1 MKNPNEVITIV
12 KIREGF
18 FIGDKSAGTNLE
30 ILKEYKITHIIN
42 STNDKNLNKYEEEKI
57 QYFNLNWSEDP
68 LQQLFELNDEN
79 IKKIMK
85 FIDSS
90 YKCGEGILTFSIK
103 CQNRAC
109 IVAIIYLIKIY
120 NWSVHK
126 CIQYLQSKKI
136 NVSIPNFFLKQLND
150 YEYKNNLHSK
160 IKKSINWNEEN
171 NKKDKEELIMRNTY
185 LNSNFGKNEKRNY
198 VKEIDIMKNING
210 NKIVKFKDNYL
221 NGELV
226 SINIEQD
233 LYLKKDIKDIEN
245 HILMKPKK
253 SCIKIDKKVNLN
265 DLKND
270 NFLVIFKKK
279 NESKINENNNLES
292 LNNSKNKIKK
302 NNFLK
307 IALIKNNNFN
317 FIYPKKVSSILKLPV
332 KLSSSLEKNHYK
344 NFIKDLSLRTKN
356 LSNNSINLINQSN
369 SLKFPFFSPTNE
381 SSIKMNPNSFK
392 KIISSKN
399 KENLF
404 YKPNGSK
411 SKPIKL
417 NNHNI
422 KILSSDNKKQKEI
435 LLKNKNNRIKRPLTS
450 TRERE
455 NNIIL
460 IDNKSQKKMKRTPS
474 PMLRQVNL
482 RYYYNNDSQNN
493 YNNSSFPN
501 TFLSLSI
508 ENFNKRKN

>member
-1 MKNPNEVITIV
+1 
-12 KIREGF
+12 
-18 FIGDKSAGTNLE
+18 
-30 ILKEYKITHIIN
+30 
-42 STNDKNLNKYEEEKI
+42 
-57 QYFNLNWSEDP
+57 
-68 LQQLFELNDEN
+68 
-79 IKKIMK
+79 
-85 FIDSS
+85 
-90 YKCGEGILTFSIK
+90 
-103 CQNRAC
+103 
-109 IVAIIYLIKIY
+109 
-120 NWSVHK
+120 
-126 CIQYLQSKKI
+126 
-136 NVSIPNFFLKQLND
+136 
-150 YEYKNNLHSK
+150 
-160 IKKSINWNEEN
+160 
-171 NKKDKEELIMRNTY
+171 MRNTY

-198 VKEIDIMKNING
+198 VKEIDIVKNING

-279 NESKINENNNLES
+279 NDSKNNENNNLEY
-292 LNNSKNKIKK
+292 NTKNKIQK

-307 IALIKNNNFN
+307 IPLIKNNNFN
-317 FIYPKKVSSILKLPV
+317 FIYPKKLSSILKLPV
-332 KLSSSLEKNHYK
+332 KLSSTLEKNHYK

-356 LSNNSINLINQSN
+356 LSNNSVNIINQSN

-404 YKPNGSK
+404 YKPNISK

-422 KILSSDNKKQKEI
+422 NILSSHNKKQKEI
-435 LLKNKNNRIKRPLTS
+435 ILKNKNNRIKRPLTS

-460 IDNKSQKKMKRTPS
+460 IHNKSQKKMKRTPS

-482 RYYYNNDSQNN
+482 RYYYNNDSQNI

-501 TFLSLSI
+501 SFLSLSI
-508 ENFNKRKN
+508 ENFNKKKN